1 MSRPLVIVTRKL
13 PVDVEAR
20 LSALFTCEFNADD
33 TPLTA
38 AQLGEAI
45 ARADVFVPTVTD
57 KIDAD
62 IIARASDSLKVIA
75 NFGAGTD
82 HIDVLA
88 AHQKGILV
96 TNTPGVL
103 TEDTADLTMA
113 MILAL
118 PRRLVEADRRLR
130 DGKFTGWSPTWMTGR
145 RVRGMKLG
153 IVGMGRIGQAVARR
167 ASAFGLSVHYHNRTE
182 VPRSIAQ
189 GLKATYW
196 GDLDAMLSAVD
207 IVSLNCPSTPA
218 TRHMINAQRLNRLGP
233 DSYIVN
239 TSRGDVIDET
249 ALVAALKAGA
259 IAGAGL
265 DVYEG
270 EPEVA
275 AGLLD
280 LPNVI
285 LAPHIGSATEES
297 RQEMGEKVM
306 INIRAVID
314 AHMPPDRVLPPR
326 ATYTRST
333 DPS

>member
-1 MSRPLVIVTRKL
+1 
-13 PVDVEAR
+13 
-20 LSALFTCEFNADD
+20 
-33 TPLTA
+33 
-38 AQLGEAI
+38 
-45 ARADVFVPTVTD
+45 
-57 KIDAD
+57 
-62 IIARASDSLKVIA
+62 
-75 NFGAGTD
+75 
-82 HIDVLA
+82 
-88 AHQKGILV
+88 
-96 TNTPGVL
+96 
-103 TEDTADLTMA
+103 
-113 MILAL
+113 
-118 PRRLVEADRRLR
+118 
-130 DGKFTGWSPTWMTGR
+130 MTGR

-196 GDLDAMLSAVD
+196 DDLDAMLSAVD

-218 TRHMINAQRLNRLGP
+218 TRHLIDAQRLKRLGP

-239 TSRGDVIDET
+239 TSRGDVIDEA
-249 ALVAALKAGA
+249 ALVAALKAGE

-265 DVYEG
+265 DVYER
-270 EPEVA
+270 EPEVT

-306 INIRAVID
+306 INIRAVMD

-326 ATYTRST
+326 AAYNPASGAA
-333 DPS
+333 

>member
-1 MSRPLVIVTRKL
+1 MSNPLVIVTRKL
-13 PVDVEAR
+13 PLEVETR
-20 LSALFTCEFNADD
+20 LAALFTCEFNSDD
-33 TPLTA
+33 TPMSA
-38 AQLGEAI
+38 EQLGDAI
-45 ARADVFVPTVTD
+45 SRADVFVPTVTD
-57 KIDAD
+57 KIDAA
-62 IIARASDSLKVIA
+62 IIAQASEKLKVIA

-130 DGKFTGWSPTWMTGR
+130 DGGFKGWSPTWMTGR

-196 GDLDAMLSAVD
+196 DNLDAMLSAVD

-239 TSRGDVIDET
+239 TSRGDVIDEA
-249 ALVAALKAGA
+249 ALVAALKAGE

-265 DVYEG
+265 DVYER
-270 EPEVA
+270 EPKVT

-306 INIRAVID
+306 INIRAVMD

-326 ATYTRST
+326 AVYKPASGAA
-333 DPS
+333 

>member
-1 MSRPLVIVTRKL
+1 MSTPLVIVTRKL
-13 PVDVEAR
+13 PADVEAR
-20 LSALFTCEFNADD
+20 LAALFACEFNADD
-33 TPLTA
+33 TPMSA
-38 AQLGEAI
+38 QQLGEAI

-57 KIDAD
+57 KIDAA
-62 IIARASDSLKVIA
+62 IIAKASDKLKVIA

-82 HIDVLA
+82 HIDVLS
-88 AHQKGILV
+88 AHQKGIIV

-113 MILAL
+113 MILSL

-130 DGKFTGWSPTWMTGR
+130 GGGFSGWSPTWMTGR

-196 GDLDAMLSAVD
+196 DDLDAMLSAVD

-218 TRHMINAQRLNRLGP
+218 TRHLIDAQRLKRLGP

-239 TSRGDVIDET
+239 TSRGDVIDEA
-249 ALVAALKAGA
+249 ALVAALKAGE

-265 DVYEG
+265 DVYER

-306 INIRAVID
+306 INIRAVMD

-326 ATYTRST
+326 AAYNPASGAA
-333 DPS
+333 